1 MSLTNQGTEMN
12 KTVVAQAID
21 QVIDQADQA
30 GELFAKSE
38 IDATQ
43 ALELFARAI
52 GAEPSYDTWT
62 AKRLT
67 FINAYVRTKPTA
79 KGNSADQ
86 AFGRF
91 KTRLVDTFGVTVPKA
106 ESEAAIAK
114 RADRAKA
121 EEKLLAKH
129 SDATPTL
136 LKAQLQAAYK
146 TLADQPTSAIAKAQA
161 KELEKVLRIK
171 NKAENDE
178 MRDELKGL
186 RDQLRELAKAC
197 EDSDKLQ
204 QAIDILGDW

>member
-1 MSLTNQGTEMN
+1 ME

-30 GELFAKSE
+30 GELFAQSE
-38 IDATQ
+38 IDAHQ
-43 ALELFARAI
+43 ALELFARAV
-52 GAEPSYDTWT
+52 GTEPTFDTWT
-62 AKRLT
+62 AKRLS
-67 FINAYVRTKPTA
+67 FVNAYVRTKPTA

-86 AFGRF
+86 AFSRF
-91 KTRLVDTFGVTVPKA
+91 VRRLTEAFGIVAPKA
-106 ESEAAIAK
+106 TSDAAIAK
-114 RADRAKA
+114 REQRAKKEA
-121 EEKLLAKH
+121 ELLAKH
-129 SDATPTL
+129 SNATPTL

-146 TLADQPTSAIAKAQA
+146 TLADQPTSAIAKAQT

-204 QAIDILGDW
+204 QAVDILGD

>member
-1 MSLTNQGTEMN
+1 MN

-38 IDATQ
+38 IDANQ
-43 ALELFARAI
+43 ALELFARAV
-52 GAEPSYDTWT
+52 GTEPSYDTWL
-62 AKRLT
+62 AKRLA
-67 FINAYVRTKPTA
+67 FVNAYVRTKPTA

-86 AFGRF
+86 AFTRF
-91 KTRLVDTFGVTVPKA
+91 TRRLTEAFGISAPKA
-106 ESEAAIAK
+106 QTDAAIAK

-146 TLADQPTSAIAKAQA
+146 TLGDQPTSAIAKAQA
-161 KELEKVLRIK
+161 KELEKVLKIK

-178 MRDELKGL
+178 LRDELKGL
-186 RDQLRELAKAC
+186 RDQLREAMKAC
-197 EDSDKLQ
+197 DDTDKLQ
-204 QAIDILGDW
+204 QAIDILAD

>member
-1 MSLTNQGTEMN
+1 MN

-30 GELFAKSE
+30 GELFAQSE
-38 IDATQ
+38 IDANQ
-43 ALELFARAI
+43 ALELFARSV
-52 GAEPSYDTWT
+52 GTEPTFDTWT
-62 AKRLT
+62 AKRVS

-86 AFGRF
+86 AFTRF
-91 KTRLVDTFGVTVPKA
+91 VRRLTEAFGIVIPKA
-106 ESEAAIAK
+106 ETQAAIAK

-146 TLADQPTSAIAKAQA
+146 TLGDQPTSAIAKAQA
-161 KELEKVLRIK
+161 KELEKVLKIK

-178 MRDELKGL
+178 LRDELKGL
-186 RDQLRELAKAC
+186 RDELREAMKTC
-197 EDSDKLQ
+197 DDTDKLQ
-204 QAIDILGDW
+204 QAIDILAD

>member
-1 MSLTNQGTEMN
+1 MSLTNQGTEMQ

-43 ALELFARAI
+43 ALELFARAV
-52 GAEPSYDTWT
+52 GTEPSFDTWT
-62 AKRLT
+62 AKRLA
-67 FINAYVRTKPTA
+67 FINAYVRIKPTA

-91 KTRLVDTFGVTVPKA
+91 KNRLVDTFGVTVPKA

-121 EEKLLAKH
+121 QEKLLAKH

-146 TLADQPTSAIAKAQA
+146 TLGDQPTSAIAKAQA
-161 KELEKVLRIK
+161 KELEKVLKIK

-178 MRDELKGL
+178 LRDELKGL
-186 RDQLRELAKAC
+186 RDQLREAMKTC
-197 EDSDKLQ
+197 DDTDKLQ
-204 QAIDILGDW
+204 QAIDILAD

>member
-1 MSLTNQGTEMN
+1 MN

-43 ALELFARAI
+43 ALELFARAV
-52 GAEPSYDTWT
+52 GTEPSYDTWL
-62 AKRLT
+62 AKRLA

-86 AFGRF
+86 AFTRF
-91 KTRLVDTFGVTVPKA
+91 VRRLAEAFGINAPKA
-106 ESEAAIAK
+106 QTEAAIAK

-146 TLADQPTSAIAKAQA
+146 TLGDNPTSAIAKAQT
-161 KELEKVLRIK
+161 KELEKVLKIK

-178 MRDELKGL
+178 LRDELKGL
-186 RDQLRELAKAC
+186 RDQLREAMKTC
-197 EDSDKLQ
+197 DDTDKLQ
-204 QAIDILGDW
+204 QAIDILAD

>member
-1 MSLTNQGTEMN
+1 ME
-12 KTVVAQAID
+12 KTVVAQAIT

-38 IDATQ
+38 IDASQ
-43 ALELFARAI
+43 ALELFARSV
-52 GAEPSYDTWT
+52 GTEPSYDTWL
-62 AKRLT
+62 AKRLA

-86 AFGRF
+86 AFTRF
-91 KTRLVDTFGVTVPKA
+91 VRRLAEAFGINAPKA
-106 ESEAAIAK
+106 QTDAAIAK

-129 SDATPTL
+129 SDMTPTL

-146 TLADQPTSAIAKAQA
+146 TLGNQPTSAIAKAQA
-161 KELEKVLRIK
+161 KELEKVLKIK

-178 MRDELKGL
+178 LRDELKGL
-186 RDQLRELAKAC
+186 RDQLREAMKTC
-197 EDSDKLQ
+197 DDTDKLQ
-204 QAIDILGDW
+204 QAIDILAD

>member
-43 ALELFARAI
+43 ALELFARSV
-52 GAEPSYDTWT
+52 GTEPSYDTWL
-62 AKRLT
+62 AKRLA

-86 AFGRF
+86 AFTRF
-91 KTRLVDTFGVTVPKA
+91 VRRLAEAFGINAPKA
-106 ESEAAIAK
+106 QTEAAIAK

-146 TLADQPTSAIAKAQA
+146 TLGDNPTSAIAKAQTQ
-161 KELEKVLRIK
+161 ELEKVLKIK

-178 MRDELKGL
+178 LRGELKGL
-186 RDQLRELAKAC
+186 RDQLREAMKTC
-197 EDSDKLQ
+197 DDTDKLQ
-204 QAIDILGDW
+204 QAIDILAD

>member
-1 MSLTNQGTEMN
+1 MSATNLGTEME
-12 KTVVAQAID
+12 KTVVAQAIT

-38 IDATQ
+38 IDASQ
-43 ALELFARAI
+43 ALELFARSV
-52 GAEPSYDTWT
+52 GTEPSYDTWL
-62 AKRLT
+62 AKRLA

-86 AFGRF
+86 AFTRF
-91 KTRLVDTFGVTVPKA
+91 TRRLAEAFGISAPKA
-106 ESEAAIAK
+106 QTEAAIAK

-146 TLADQPTSAIAKAQA
+146 TLGDNPTSAIAKAQT
-161 KELEKVLRIK
+161 KELEKVLKIK

-178 MRDELKGL
+178 LRDELKGL
-186 RDQLRELAKAC
+186 RDQLREAMKTC
-197 EDSDKLQ
+197 DDTDKLQ
-204 QAIDILGDW
+204 QAIDILAD

>member
-1 MSLTNQGTEMN
+1 MSLTNQGTEMQ

-30 GELFAKSE
+30 GELFAQSE

-43 ALELFARAI
+43 ALELFARAV

-62 AKRLT
+62 AKRLA
-67 FINAYVRTKPTA
+67 FVNAYVRIKPTA

-91 KTRLVDTFGVTVPKA
+91 KNRLVDTFGVVIPKA
-106 ESEAAIAK
+106 ETEAAIAK

-121 EEKLLAKH
+121 QEKLLAKH
-129 SDATPTL
+129 SDMTPTL
-136 LKAQLQAAYK
+136 LKSQLQAAYK

-161 KELEKVLRIK
+161 KELEKVLKIK

-178 MRDELKGL
+178 LRDELKGL
-186 RDQLRELAKAC
+186 RDQLREAMKTC
-197 EDSDKLQ
+197 DDTDKLQ
-204 QAIDILGDW
+204 QAIDILAD